1 MSTVTRPLLSIG
13 ELNHAPSILKPS
25 TWQVTVGVTVQP
37 GTSKPSAM
45 TEIM

>member
-1 MSTVTRPLLSIG
+1 MSTVTNPSLSTG
-13 ELNHAPSILKPS
+13 KLNHAPSILKPS
-25 TWQVTVGVTVQP
+25 TWQVTVGLTVQP